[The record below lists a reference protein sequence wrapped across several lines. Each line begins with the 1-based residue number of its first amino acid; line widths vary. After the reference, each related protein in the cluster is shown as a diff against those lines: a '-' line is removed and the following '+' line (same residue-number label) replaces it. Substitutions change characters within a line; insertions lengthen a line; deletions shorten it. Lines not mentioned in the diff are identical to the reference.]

1 LHIPPHFFATFFRRE
16 FEANSI
22 EYGQDIIERC
32 CSLIEQF
39 GISVSDLI
47 EKLEAQMIAVY
58 SRVKVNVVTSL
69 HVEAVKE
76 QLQSAQKPIR
86 CTTDSSNGSVM
97 TALDVVRSKLT
108 PQQLAVVQYS
118 SLRPLAVIA
127 GAGKFMIISHVP
139 PLIIYTCQDRGRL

>member
-1 LHIPPHFFATFFRRE
+1 
-16 FEANSI
+16 
-22 EYGQDIIERC
+22 
-32 CSLIEQF
+32 
-39 GISVSDLI
+39 
-47 EKLEAQMIAVY
+47 MIAVY